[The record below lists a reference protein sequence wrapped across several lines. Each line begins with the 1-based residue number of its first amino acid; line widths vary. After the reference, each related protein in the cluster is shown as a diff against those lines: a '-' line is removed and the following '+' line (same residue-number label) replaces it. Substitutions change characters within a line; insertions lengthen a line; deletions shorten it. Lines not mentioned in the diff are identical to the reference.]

1 MQKRRFWEAKSPKGN
16 RRLVI
21 AETAITSSILS
32 MAIMVPF
39 FNSIGMN
46 QEQIALS
53 QMCFTVVA
61 MVLNIPM
68 GWVADKFS
76 RKWANILGDLLCATA
91 LFFYSFANNIYDVIA
106 CESLFGI
113 ACALSQG
120 VDSSLLKHFADK
132 DDPSGKLFKR
142 SFSLARG
149 LVEIVEVVVL
159 LIGTPIGA
167 ISFRLAIRLSMIS
180 YLIGAVLSFCVH
192 DDSPKLV
199 SKHKN
204 PFRDMGSL
212 TKRCLKDSALRLR
225 IIAYAIAREIT
236 HGLIWVFTPL
246 LTLAGVP
253 LAIVGFGWVVNS
265 VMGFLGTKLAAK
277 YGSKLSDAKIFAI
290 PIALAALA
298 GSIMFFNLNIVTVW
312 LYGVFGLVR
321 GWNGST
327 MITLVKERAKPTEQ
341 ATVESIARV
350 FSQLVYIITT
360 YFINRAADVELRYS
374 IATALLIFI
383 PLAIPVAFRLRS
395 ENSRKYRVASE
406 S

>member
-1 MQKRRFWEAKSPKGN
+1 MQKRRFWEAKTPKAN

-53 QMCFTVVA
+53 QMVFTVVA
-61 MVLNIPM
+61 MVLNVPM

-76 RKWANILGDLLCATA
+76 RKWANIIGDLLCATA
-91 LFFYSFANNIYDVIA
+91 LFLYSFANSIYDVIA

-132 DDPSGKLFKR
+132 DDSSGKLFKR
-142 SFSLARG
+142 SFSFSRG
-149 LVEIVEVVVL
+149 LVEIVEVIVL

-180 YLIGAVLSFCVH
+180 YLIGAILSFCVY

-199 SKHKN
+199 SKQKN
-204 PFRDMGSL
+204 PFRDMGSI
-212 TKRCLKDSALRLR
+212 TKRCLKDSSMRLR
-225 IIAYAIAREIT
+225 IVAYALSREIT

-246 LTLAGVP
+246 LALAGVP
-253 LAIVGFGWVVNS
+253 LVIVGFGWVVNS
-265 VMGFLGTKLAAK
+265 VMGFIGTKLAAR

-290 PIALAALA
+290 PIVLATVA
-298 GSIMFFNLNIVTVW
+298 GSIMFFNLNIITVW
-312 LYGVFGLVR
+312 LYGIFGLVR
-321 GWNGST
+321 GWNGAT
-327 MITLVKERAKPTEQ
+327 MITLVKERAKPSEQ

-350 FSQLVYIITT
+350 VSQLTYIVTT
-360 YFINRAADVELRYS
+360 YFINRAADIELRYS
-374 IATALLIFI
+374 LATALILFV
-383 PLAIPVAFRLRS
+383 PLAIPVAFKLRS
-395 ENSRKYRVASE
+395 DNSRKYRVNSE
-406 S
+406 D